1 LPPSVRFGSGGGG
14 SGVADRWKG
23 AEEAIMHVPGS
34 LERGYQRFR
43 EGRYVRERALY
54 ETLALGQSPR
64 LAVLACADSRVDPAM
79 IFDAGPGEL
88 FVLRNVANLVPDYET
103 DGGFHGTS
111 AGLEYAVRHLQ
122 VDDLVVMGH
131 AACGG
136 IDACIH
142 HVTDGA
148 AAGPFIDPWVGLAD
162 DAVRTVRTRAPELVG
177 DALQHEVELESIRA
191 SLARLRAF
199 PFVADAVARRRLRL
213 HGAWFSIAS
222 GAMLWLDDV
231 TGDFHAVTTRSLA
244 NGVSA
249 A

>member
-1 LPPSVRFGSGGGG
+1 
-14 SGVADRWKG
+14 
-23 AEEAIMHVPGS
+23 MNVPGS

-43 EGRYVRERALY
+43 EGRYSRERALY
-54 ETLALGQSPR
+54 ESLARGQSPR

-79 IFDAGPGEL
+79 IFDAAPGEL
-88 FVLRNVANLVPDYET
+88 FVLRNVANLVPDYEA

-111 AGLEYAVRHLQ
+111 AGLEYAVRHLE
-122 VDDLVVMGH
+122 VDDVVVMGH

-136 IDACIH
+136 VDACIH
-142 HVTDGA
+142 HFTDGS

-162 DAVRTVRTRAPELVG
+162 DAFRAVRARAPDLAGE
-177 DALQHEVELESIRA
+177 ALRHEVELESIRA
-191 SLARLRAF
+191 SLGRLRAF
-199 PFVADAVARRRLRL
+199 PFVADAIAARRLRL

-222 GAMLWLDDV
+222 GEMLWLDDAS
-231 TGDFHAVTTRSLA
+231 GDFHAVTTRTLA